1 MFSLINT
8 ARIPDIISSEGF
20 KLTLVEALDIRTL
33 EKSVNRKNVLQI
45 SFKNLSIAWDLDA
58 DKEVAFIDQLS
69 DF

>member
-8 ARIPDIISSEGF
+8 SRIPEIISSDGF

-45 SFKNLSIAWDLDA
+45 SFKNLSIAWDLDT